1 MAGKAI
7 DDDEYVANLLKQD
20 AEQAAKQYRLVG
32 LDAFRSA
39 RYVSSLHAKPTR
51 SFLPPG

>member
-1 MAGKAI
+1 MAGDDI

-20 AEQAAKQYRLVG
+20 AQKTAKEYKLVG

-39 RYVSSLHAKPTR
+39 RYVRSLHRGST
-51 SFLPPG
+51 